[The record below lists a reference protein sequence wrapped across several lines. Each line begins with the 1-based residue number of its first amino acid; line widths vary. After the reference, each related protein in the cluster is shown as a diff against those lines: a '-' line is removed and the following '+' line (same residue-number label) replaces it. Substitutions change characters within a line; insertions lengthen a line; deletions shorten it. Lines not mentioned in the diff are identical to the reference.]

1 MCVCVCLVSEMA
13 DRKSSSGSHL
23 TVRRKEK
30 AENEAKK
37 EEKPPK
43 EGEKPEVNGKNAP
56 VENGEAA
63 AAAAS
68 GTENGATANGDKPEP
83 MELPPFEIITG

>member
-1 MCVCVCLVSEMA
+1 VCLVSEMA
-13 DRKSSSGSHL
+13 DRKSSSGSRL

-68 GTENGATANGDKPEP
+68 AENGAAANGDKPEP
-83 MELPPFEIITG
+83 MELPPFEIIKG